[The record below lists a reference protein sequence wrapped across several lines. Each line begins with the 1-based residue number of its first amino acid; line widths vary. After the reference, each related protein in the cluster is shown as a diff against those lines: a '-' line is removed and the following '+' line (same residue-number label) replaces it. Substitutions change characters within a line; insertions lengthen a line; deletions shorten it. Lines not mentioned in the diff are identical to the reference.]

1 MEKILYVTIDESH
14 MNSSEAGFFQAF
26 VSTCLQ
32 EGFFIAKKTDVEE
45 EKRHGLFCVAVCDT
59 QEDIDFFAA
68 QNIPVVAY
76 EREISVRLNNPYII
90 LSFEGVDGDYLTKVH
105 HRFFGLPLTIMET
118 KRTIIR
124 EFCMEDL
131 DALFRLYEGEHIT
144 DYMEPLYE
152 YEEEKAYEEKY
163 IKNVYG
169 LYDYGMWLIIDK
181 DTKEIIGRAGVESRG
196 GLSGINRET
205 FLDDRND
212 EDTVELGYLIRED
225 YQNKGYATE
234 VCKAIVDYAFNELAK
249 KRVYAQVDDG
259 NLISRKLL
267 KKLGFLDKG
276 AELFEIL
283 N

>member
-90 LSFEGVDGDYLTKVH
+90 LSFEAVDGDYLTKVH

-152 YEEEKAYEEKY
+152 YEEEKAYEEMTEDLLGKDLLVAPVY
-163 IKNVYG
+163 EKGRSSRSEYLPNDAWVHLFTKKEYVGGTHVIDAPIGYPPVFVRKDSDRAKELLSVSNV
-169 LYDYGMWLIIDK
+169 
-181 DTKEIIGRAGVESRG
+181 
-196 GLSGINRET
+196 
-205 FLDDRND
+205 
-212 EDTVELGYLIRED
+212 
-225 YQNKGYATE
+225 
-234 VCKAIVDYAFNELAK
+234 
-249 KRVYAQVDDG
+249 
-259 NLISRKLL
+259 
-267 KKLGFLDKG
+267 
-276 AELFEIL
+276 
-283 N
+283 